1 MFQNR
6 NLNQTSIYASN
17 FFENYV
23 VYQNTFV
30 IRKQNFC
37 IFTNLLLNKFVSKL
51 PVKHGENHHN
61 FQFLLNNLKKTST
74 TKNRHNLLL

>member
-30 IRKQNFC
+30 IGKQNFY
-37 IFTNLLLNKFVSKL
+37 IFANLILNKFVSKL
-51 PVKHGENHHN
+51 PFRHGQNHHN
-61 FQFLLNNLKKTST
+61 FKFLSNNLKKTST